1 MTEQEIR
8 REIEVRIQE
17 GPHEVLPEYRYDTF
31 SDGTVVHGKRKGHL
45 PPMGWNSWN
54 AFGTGNTEAL
64 TKQMADAM
72 VTLGLDKLGY
82 QYLVLDDGCYKNER
96 ENGRLVSDREKFPS
110 GFKALADF
118 VHARGL
124 KFGMYNDIGVRLCSS
139 AYVGTCGHE
148 KDDAKSYIEWDVD
161 FLKVD
166 NCYYLW
172 DNATFSDKEN
182 ARYVYAPAIRSV
194 RIYGEGFDRKYDALA
209 EGEIRGGC
217 IVKTSD
223 RVTYIGT
230 YDGTGPGPSPVGPRS
245 GELLFRVEVPKTGEY
260 RLEIEYATA
269 REEGQG
275 AWLQVAVG
283 EKTDTLAYDGFVPE
297 TPVRTVF
304 EKYSEIVVKLDA
316 GINTVRLMN
325 HRRQENTLCSYATLV
340 DALNK
345 AKPGHDILLSI
356 CEWGKTQ
363 PQNWGY
369 KVGDTWRILNDITFR
384 VGSDG
389 NPGVGAWKDDY
400 TTSVTTQY
408 NKAVIMD
415 AFSGLDK
422 GWNDPD
428 MLMIGMDGLT
438 ETMCRTHMAM
448 WCMLNAPLML
458 GLDLRRVEVGDSLYN
473 IIANKGLIGLNQD
486 ALGVQAKRIYSSIPG
501 RYAPDREYLTNID
514 RVDILAKPLSDGSVA
529 LSFINVSE
537 NEKNGSYEVDVKS
550 ILAGIGDRLPFGHRW
565 RIDGKKFIV
574 KDLWTRTESVNS
586 TGIFGVTH
594 LEPCDNVTVV
604 VRPND

>member
-1 MTEQEIR
+1 MTEQEIKQ
-8 REIEVRIQE
+8 EIEAKIKK

-31 SDGTVVHGKRKGHL
+31 ADGTVVHGKKKGHL

-64 TKQMADAM
+64 TKQMADDL
-72 VTLGLDKLGY
+72 VRLGLDQLGY
-82 QYLVLDDGCYKNER
+82 RYVVLDDGCYENTR
-96 ENGRLVSDREKFPS
+96 ENGLLVSNKERFPG
-110 GFKALADF
+110 GFKAMADY
-118 VHARGL
+118 VHALGL
-124 KFGMYNDIGVRLCSS
+124 KYGMYNDIGVRLCSS
-139 AYVGTCGHE
+139 AYVGTCGFE
-148 KDDAKSYIEWDVD
+148 DVDAKSYVGWDVD

-166 NCYYLW
+166 NCFYLW
-172 DNATFSDKEN
+172 DNATFSDKQN
-182 ARYVYAPAIRSV
+182 ARYVFAPAIRSV
-194 RIYGEGFDRKYDALA
+194 RISGNGFDRKYDALK

-223 RVTYIGT
+223 CVTSIGT
-230 YDGTGPGPSPVGPRS
+230 YDGTAPGPSPVGPRS
-245 GELLFRVEVPKTGEY
+245 GELVFRVCVPEAGDYK
-260 RLEIEYATA
+260 LEIEYATS

-275 AWLQVAVG
+275 SWLQVAVG
-283 EKTDTLAYDGFVPE
+283 EKATKLSYDGFVPE

-304 EKYSEIVVKLDA
+304 ETFS
-316 GINTVRLMN
+316 GITVTLEQGENVLRLMN
-325 HRRQENTLCSYATLV
+325 HRRQENTLTSYATLV
-340 DALNK
+340 RELNQ

-369 KVGDTWRILNDITFR
+369 KIGDTWRILNDITFR

-389 NPGVGAWKDDY
+389 NPGVGSWKDDY

-408 NKAVIMD
+408 DKAVIMD
-415 AFSGLDK
+415 EFAGLDK

-448 WCMLNAPLML
+448 WCMMNSPLML
-458 GLDLRRVEVGDSLYN
+458 GLDLRRVKVGDWIYQ
-473 IIANKGLIGLNQD
+473 IIANKALITLNQD

-537 NEKNGSYEVDVKS
+537 SEKTEGYSVDVAA
-550 ILAGIGDRLPFGHRW
+550 ILAGIGSKLPAGHKW
-565 RIDGKKFIV
+565 GAGAKNFTV
-574 KDLWTRTESVNS
+574 TDLWTGEVSENT
-586 TGIFGVTH
+586 TGVFGVET
-594 LEPCDNVTVV
+594 LDACDNVTIRVT
-604 VRPND
+604 PNA